1 MPTRRAILLLLPVAC
16 WLLVG
21 CGSSKTAPVSGRITL
36 NGKPLANASVTF
48 APVGG
53 KDNQEPGPSS
63 AAITDGDGRYT
74 LRLIGQDGRG
84 AMVGKHKVMVALQ
97 EEADTTN
104 DDGPVKLKQ
113 LPLKYNGQTT
123 LEFDVPAKGT
133 DAADFDLKV
142 P

>member
-1 MPTRRAILLLLPVAC
+1 MSTRRAILVLLPAAC
-16 WLLVG
+16 WLLAG

-36 NGKPLANASVTF
+36 NGKPLAKASVTF

-63 AAITDGDGRYT
+63 AAITDDDGRYT

-84 AMVGKHKVMVALQ
+84 ATVGKHKVRIALQ
-97 EEADTTN
+97 EETDAG

-123 LEFDVPAKGT
+123 LEFDVPPKGT
-133 DAADFDLKV
+133 DAADFNLTV